1 MSYKPVKHIRKF
13 LIPVFLA
20 GFLLSFF
27 NARAQN
33 NTLYPMHEVP
43 ASVSL
48 NPAVQYRCRY
58 YIQLPVLSSF
68 RLALNH
74 TGFGYNNL
82 FTAQADTFTPD
93 LDGIYKKLKKNNFLR
108 FDMNFNILGVGFWIK
123 KMPFHFQINNN
134 TAFHFQYPR
143 GLLGLKDGNWDLEQD
158 APVETIDLS
167 GIGLHAV
174 NYTNI
179 ALGASRRI
187 TEELVLGAR
196 VKYILGAANLQFA
209 RSIFRLN
216 TSMNPLALGFEIN
229 YLVNSSFPVQL
240 GYDENG
246 LVSSAQTDFSDPLH
260 AFLLNKNRGLG
271 LDLGAIYEYTDRITF
286 SASLLDLGFIR
297 WRTNVNN
304 FQARGEYSYSG
315 IDLRPLAEGQAQAST
330 LDSLVTSVQD
340 AFEWE
345 GSQNKYFTGLS
356 TKLYLSGTYRVIN
369 NLQLGALARLQLYGK
384 SVQPS
389 FSLLAKYTPIRW
401 FTLSLN
407 QSYTNYTFNNTGLG
421 LSFGHKGAQFYLVT
435 DNIPFRW
442 VSGGGAFWPY
452 SARKLDLRFGLHII
466 FGCKK
471 KGKGTPGS
479 RATSGCGCYW
489 LQQHREKQER
499 LRDKFKK

>member
-1 MSYKPVKHIRKF
+1 
-13 LIPVFLA
+13 
-20 GFLLSFF
+20 
-27 NARAQN
+27 
-33 NTLYPMHEVP
+33 
-43 ASVSL
+43 
-48 NPAVQYRCRY
+48 
-58 YIQLPVLSSF
+58 
-68 RLALNH
+68 
-74 TGFGYNNL
+74 
-82 FTAQADTFTPD
+82 
-93 LDGIYKKLKKNNFLR
+93 
-108 FDMNFNILGVGFWIK
+108 
-123 KMPFHFQINNN
+123 
-134 TAFHFQYPR
+134 
-143 GLLGLKDGNWDLEQD
+143 
-158 APVETIDLS
+158 
-167 GIGLHAV
+167 
-174 NYTNI
+174 
-179 ALGASRRI
+179 
-187 TEELVLGAR
+187 
-196 VKYILGAANLQFA
+196 
-209 RSIFRLN
+209 
-216 TSMNPLALGFEIN
+216 MNPLALGFEIN